1 MASIPPSLTSP
12 SRETARAISYS
23 WRALSGAEAA
33 NFRRARLPVGAG
45 IVTVLAVSWAYVIYM
60 VWGMENM
67 DAVADSL
74 LMPSMIDWSV
84 VDLLLVFIMWAVM
97 MAAMMLPSS
106 APLLMLLAKINTER
120 YGRRRAL
127 LATGVFGLGYLAVW
141 SGFSLLATLAQ
152 WGLLEA
158 RLVSSMM
165 NSASP
170 ILSAALLAAAGM
182 YQFTPLKHACLA
194 RCRSPLS
201 VLLNHWREGFPGAF
215 AMGLRQGAYCTG
227 CCWLLMGLLFVF
239 GVMNLIWI
247 AGLSLLV
254 LMEKLLRQPRWFTQ
268 ATGAILLAWAA
279 LVAGQAT
286 FLLG

>member
-1 MASIPPSLTSP
+1 MAFIPPSLTSP
-12 SRETARAISYS
+12 SGGIARTVSTLR
-23 WRALSGAEAA
+23 RALAPAEAA
-33 NFRRARLPVGAG
+33 DVRQARLPVAAG
-45 IVTVLAVSWAYVIYM
+45 LAAVLAASWAYVIYM
-60 VWGMENM
+60 VWGMANM

-74 LMPSMIDWSV
+74 LMPSMIDWSG
-84 VDLLLVFIMWAVM
+84 VDLLLVFFMWAVM

-106 APLLMLLAKINTER
+106 APLLMLLAKINAER
-120 YGRRRAL
+120 YGRRHAS

-158 RLVSSMM
+158 RLVSPVM

-170 ILSAALLAAAGM
+170 ILSAALLAAAGT

-201 VLLNHWREGFPGAF
+201 VLLNHWRDGFPGAF

-254 LMEKLLRQPRWFTQ
+254 LLEKLLRQPRWFTQ
-268 ATGAILLAWAA
+268 ATGAMLLTWGA
-279 LVAGQAT
+279 LVAGQAM
-286 FLLG
+286 FPG

>member
-12 SRETARAISYS
+12 SRGIARTISNL
-23 WRALSGAEAA
+23 RCALPAAEAA
-33 NFRRARLPVGAG
+33 DLGQARLAVAAG
-45 IVTVLAVSWAYVIYM
+45 LAAVLAVSWAYVIYM
-60 VWGMENM
+60 VWGMANM

-74 LMPSMIDWSV
+74 FMPSMIDWSG

-127 LATGVFGLGYLAVW
+127 LATVVFGLGYLAVW

-158 RLVSSMM
+158 RLVSPMM

-201 VLLNHWREGFPGAF
+201 VLLNYWRDGFPGAF

-254 LMEKLLRQPRWFTQ
+254 LLEKLLSQPRWFTW
-268 ATGAILLAWAA
+268 ATGAILLAWGA

-286 FLLG
+286 ILSS